1 VEFSRSCLNDHDR
14 TRQVD
19 ERAVMLCLPLPANS
33 QAAEVV
39 VPTVGALDH
48 PTPRPAAHAA
58 DQGRFAP
65 AANVRSHAALACLVL
80 AILVVVAL
88 VEADVLWSTRSTRGA
103 DRNRIKRGAYHPLVV
118 DVRAGQRDGEGDPAP
133 VGQNV
138 AFCAEFSAIGRI
150 GAREVP
156 PLGAFTEALSSDAH
170 SKSRPHFSW

>member
-1 VEFSRSCLNDHDR
+1 VEFTCSCLNDHDR

-19 ERAVMLCLPLPANS
+19 ERAVALSLPLPANS

-48 PTPRPAAHAA
+48 PTARFAAHAA
-58 DQGRFAP
+58 NERWFAP

-88 VEADVLWSTRSTRGA
+88 VEADVLWSARSTRGS
-103 DRNRIKRGAYHPLVV
+103 DRDCIKRGAYHPLVV

-150 GAREVP
+150 GARELP
-156 PLGAFTEALSSDAH
+156 PFGAFTEALSSDAH
-170 SKSRPHFSW
+170 SKSSPHFSW